1 MNIKFHGCGNFSNG
15 FCFAAKWFYFRQ
27 LNTKMSQNVINYF
40 LIKNRV
46 LIVIYSL
53 LLNLHPLN
61 GFLLRQ
67 KKRKYL
73 MDSNTQWHVK
83 KSTEINYFMATVI
96 FEHFYWVLFF
106 FFNFLKRDHF
116 PSRLLDV
123 FSRDR
128 KLMMN
133 ERIKHWI
140 KRADNEMPFL
150 LFA

>member
-1 MNIKFHGCGNFSNG
+1 
-15 FCFAAKWFYFRQ
+15 
-27 LNTKMSQNVINYF
+27 MSQNVINYF

-96 FEHFYWVLFF
+96 FEHFY
-106 FFNFLKRDHF
+106 
-116 PSRLLDV
+116 
-123 FSRDR
+123 
-128 KLMMN
+128 
-133 ERIKHWI
+133 
-140 KRADNEMPFL
+140 
-150 LFA
+150 